1 MNSKLYD
8 VLKYI
13 YFFIFPAIYFLWG
26 VIYVVWN
33 IPHGEAILIT
43 IGAVQTAYGI
53 ALGLSNVSYNKKIG
67 AINNGN
73 CEKPENNNG

>member
-1 MNSKLYD
+1 MSNKVYD

-53 ALGLSNVSYNKKIG
+53 ALGVTNANYNKKIG
-67 AINNGN
+67 VGN
-73 CEKPENNNG
+73 DK